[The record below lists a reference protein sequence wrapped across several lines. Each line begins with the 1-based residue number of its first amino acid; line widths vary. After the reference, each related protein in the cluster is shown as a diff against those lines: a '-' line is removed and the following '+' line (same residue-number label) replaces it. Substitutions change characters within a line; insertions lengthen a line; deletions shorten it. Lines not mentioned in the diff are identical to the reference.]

1 MGDRIIPTPLLFRRN
16 YDILFCEKQAIRLK
30 SIFENVL
37 LAQDVFCYKY
47 ERSEYMTDQ
56 KIIDRDTYRAIKKM
70 SREELQAFLVRYA
83 DELQK
88 DAPAVDLR
96 EVEKDIKAVKGI
108 GEKRAEEI
116 MAIFEKHLGV

>member
-1 MGDRIIPTPLLFRRN
+1 MA
-16 YDILFCEKQAIRLK
+16 E
-30 SIFENVL
+30 
-37 LAQDVFCYKY
+37 
-47 ERSEYMTDQ
+47 Q

-83 DELQK
+83 NEVQK

-96 EVEKDIKAVKGI
+96 EVEKDLKAVKGI